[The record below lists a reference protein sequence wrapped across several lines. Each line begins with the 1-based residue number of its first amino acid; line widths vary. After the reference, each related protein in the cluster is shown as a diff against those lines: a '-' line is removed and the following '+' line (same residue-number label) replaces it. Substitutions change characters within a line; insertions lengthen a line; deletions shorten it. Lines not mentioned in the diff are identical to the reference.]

1 MQNQHGDRSV
11 RRFSPRRFCIA
22 HIDRLPLN
30 GDLVPKRWGSAVLII
45 LCLYV
50 VAMWAVFSRFK
61 LVRWGWLSG
70 TVSILIGG
78 FILATF
84 LALFN
89 YLTPSGRVTVTG
101 RVVEVTPNVTGQI
114 VAIPVKPNVPV
125 KQNDVLFQIDPA
137 PFQYKVTQLQASLA
151 AAKQNAEILKSNYEQ
166 ATANV
171 AGLTAQVA
179 YNKKRLADIETLA
192 ADEANTQFQAQ
203 DKQVQYE
210 TVSAQLVAAKAAQ
223 QGARLALDSEI
234 GGVNTT
240 VAQLQAQLD
249 NANWELSQTDV
260 RAPADGY
267 VTVVALTVGDR
278 ALQARS
284 AMSFIVEKEITLV
297 GMFSQ
302 NGFQTIK
309 EGAAVDIVFDNVP
322 GRIYHA
328 KIIGIPKGIGQ
339 GQIAVSGML
348 ARTTA
353 LGGAS
358 AFPAVISIPDE
369 MSRDSLRLGMSGS
382 ATAFAANAGVIG
394 LLASIL
400 VWVSSYTA
408 YL

>member
-1 MQNQHGDRSV
+1 MV
-11 RRFSPRRFCIA
+11 
-22 HIDRLPLN
+22 
-30 GDLVPKRWGSAVLII
+30 II
-45 LCLYV
+45 LCLYI
-50 VAMWAVFSRFK
+50 VALWVIFSKLK

-70 TVSILIGG
+70 TVAVLIGV
-78 FILATF
+78 FILAIF

-114 VAIPVKPNVPV
+114 IAIPVKPNVPV
-125 KQNDVLFQIDPA
+125 KANDLLFQIDPA

-151 AAKQNAEILKSNYEQ
+151 AAKQQAEILKSNYDQ

-171 AGLTAQVA
+171 AGLTAQLA
-179 YNKKRLADIETLA
+179 YNAKRLADIQTLA

-223 QGARLALDSEI
+223 ESAKLALNSEI

-240 VAQLQAQLD
+240 VAQIQAQLD
-249 NANWELSQTDV
+249 NASWELSQTSI

-267 VTVVALTVGDR
+267 VTVVALSVGDR

-284 AMSFIVEKEITLV
+284 AMSFIVENEITLV
-297 GMFSQ
+297 GLFSQ

-309 EGAAVDIVFDNVP
+309 EGTAVDIVFDNAP
-322 GRIYHA
+322 GHIYHA

-339 GQIAVSGML
+339 GQIAVSGTL
-348 ARTTA
+348 ARTNA
-353 LGGAS
+353 LGGATV
-358 AFPAVISIPDE
+358 FPAVISIPDE
-369 MSRDSLRLGMSGS
+369 MSRESLRLGMSGS
-382 ATAFAANAGVIG
+382 ATAFSEKAGVIG